1 VPKMKKLA
9 LEAPEAEMRDS
20 MKRSIK
26 KTAGF

>member
-1 VPKMKKLA
+1 MKKLA